1 MLKSSSRICIYTTC
15 MALHAETQKRPDM
28 ESSSETGVSKVHNKA
43 PEVPDHISSRDE
55 GKQ

>member
-1 MLKSSSRICIYTTC
+1 MNVHNMTT
-15 MALHAETQKRPDM
+15 ETQKRADT
-28 ESSSETGVSKVHNKA
+28 ESSSETGVSEVHNKV